1 MKNKLTV
8 ATVTLLLAA
17 IWIPSSPA
25 YGNEFQHP
33 DVEASLVRLTSLSTS
48 PSTSVLEQVAEVPT
62 DENGSS
68 AIDTVI
74 GDVKVY
80 VPTDAQGL
88 VKLSADNGANVGIG
102 LPFSSTASPA
112 VKVRSGVV
120 AFNNNNESS
129 TALVV
134 KNDGSIQITSI
145 IQNATAPTI
154 YPFELTIP
162 EGMSLELLQDGSVVI
177 RSHQGLALGGFAP
190 AWARDAMGVAVSTR
204 YELEGSTLVQ
214 VVNHKEAEYQYPIV
228 ADPWLGLDLVEKTTW
243 VGSTLQVYPT
253 WWARFG
259 AGWGARWSAWDEVL
273 AKTPG
278 SRENTPS
285 MRDQLYCHFDF
296 VRFRAPNKTSW
307 NLDLGRPYVSYEV
320 LVLNLCNA

>member
-1 MKNKLTV
+1 MISKSSIAVVLF
-8 ATVTLLLAA
+8 LLCT
-17 IWIPSSPA
+17 IWVPNSAA
-25 YGNEFQHP
+25 YGSSNQDT
-33 DVEASLVRLTSLSTS
+33 DVETSLLRLTNLSTS
-48 PSTSVLEQVAEVPT
+48 PPTAVLEQVAEVPT
-62 DENGSS
+62 DESGSL
-68 AIDTVI
+68 AIDAVI
-74 GDVKVY
+74 GDVRVS
-80 VPTDAQGL
+80 VPTDARDL
-88 VKLSADNGANVGIG
+88 VKLDAENGANVEIG
-102 LPFSSTASPA
+102 LPFSSTASSA
-112 VKVRSGVV
+112 MKVRSGVV

-134 KNDGSIQITSI
+134 KNDGSVQITSI
-145 IQNATAPTI
+145 IQNAAAPTI

-162 EGMSLELLQDGSVVI
+162 EGMFLELLQDRSVVI
-177 RSHQGLALGGFAP
+177 RSHQGSVLGGFAP
-190 AWARDAMGVAVSTR
+190 AWAKDARGVAVSTR

-214 VVNHKEAEYQYPIV
+214 IVNHTEAEYQYPII

-296 VRFRAPNKTSW
+296 VRFRAPNKPSW
-307 NLDLGRPYVSYEV
+307 NLDAGRPYVAYEV
-320 LVLNLCNA
+320 LVFNLCNA